1 LTPKRRSWAPTY
13 RHVRAQVFMA
23 KRDAASRTGWLT
35 HRLKRTGMSIAAQY
49 RVHAAEFLSLACKM
63 NDSCQ
68 TSELINKALYW
79 FNMAE
84 RGETQISE
92 SPTEVDL
99 PPNVA
104 QKTESRFSGVATA
117 EPLHNANTGEG
128 HGLFAGPQRTNP
140 S

>member
-1 LTPKRRSWAPTY
+1 MTPKRRSWGPTY

-23 KRDAASRTGWLT
+23 KRDPASRTGWLT

-84 RGETQISE
+84 RGESQISKN
-92 SPTEVDL
+92 PTDVD
-99 PPNVA
+99 P
-104 QKTESRFSGVATA
+104 SA
-117 EPLHNANTGEG
+117 ERRAEN
-128 HGLFAGPQRTNP
+128 
-140 S
+140 

>member
-1 LTPKRRSWAPTY
+1 MTPKRRSWAPTY
-13 RHVRAQVFMA
+13 RHVRAQVFIA

-84 RGETQISE
+84 RGESQISE
-92 SPTEVDL
+92 NPTDVG
-99 PPNVA
+99 PST
-104 QKTESRFSGVATA
+104 QRRA
-117 EPLHNANTGEG
+117 EN
-128 HGLFAGPQRTNP
+128 
-140 S
+140 

>member
-1 LTPKRRSWAPTY
+1 LTPKRRSWGPTY

-23 KRDAASRTGWLT
+23 KRDPASRTGWLT

-49 RVHAAEFLSLACKM
+49 RVHAAEFLSIACKM

-84 RGETQISE
+84 RGESQISE
-92 SPTEVDL
+92 NPTDVGPSTQRRAETDKGDL
-99 PPNVA
+99 
-104 QKTESRFSGVATA
+104 SGTD
-117 EPLHNANTGEG
+117 NCGTTG
-128 HGLFAGPQRTNP
+128 QRDQQGRTQAVR
-140 S
+140 